1 MSQKSSVPQAISFV
15 SQVLKRDTR
24 GPGSQE
30 SGTQAMSANGLGIE
44 PDEFVVA
51 FDNVSSIPFCAILDL
66 FPRAREGPFA
76 IVDDSR

>member
-1 MSQKSSVPQAISFV
+1 
-15 SQVLKRDTR
+15 
-24 GPGSQE
+24 
-30 SGTQAMSANGLGIE
+30 MSANGLGIE